1 MVMDR
6 QLIEKFAAGGD
17 EVRAAI
23 AGLSKS
29 QLQSRCEPG
38 LWSIQEVVIHL
49 ADSDAIAIDRM
60 KRMLTEDN
68 PTQLNAD
75 ETAYVDLLHPHEQSL
90 DDALTLLDVGR
101 RQFARVLR
109 QLPDAAFDRIATHEL
124 GGERTL
130 AKMIASYTNHLSH
143 HLQFI
148 REKRAKL
155 EGRS

>member
-1 MVMDR
+1 MDR
-6 QLIEKFAAGGD
+6 QLIEEFAAGGD
-17 EVRAAI
+17 QVRAAV
-23 AGLSKS
+23 AGMSTS
-29 QLQSRCEPG
+29 QLQTRCEPG
-38 LWSIQEVVIHL
+38 LWSIQEVVVHL

-75 ETAYVDLLHPHEQSL
+75 ETAYVDSLYPHEQSL

-130 AKMIASYTNHLSH
+130 AKMIATYTNHITH
-143 HLQFI
+143 HVQFI
-148 REKRAKL
+148 RDKRAKL
-155 EGRS
+155 VARA

>member
-1 MVMDR
+1 MDR
-6 QLIEKFAAGGD
+6 QLIEKFAQGGD
-17 EVRAAI
+17 EVRAAV
-23 AGLSKS
+23 AGLNES
-29 QLQSRCEPG
+29 QLQTRCEPG
-38 LWSIQEVVIHL
+38 LWSIQEVVVHL
-49 ADSDAIAIDRM
+49 TDSDAIAIDRM

-75 ETAYVDLLHPHEQSL
+75 ETAYVDLLYPYEQSL

-109 QLPDAAFDRIATHEL
+109 KLPDAAFDRIATHQL

-130 AKMIASYTNHLSH
+130 AKMIATYTNHVTH
-143 HLQFI
+143 HVRFI

-155 EGRS
+155 EARS